1 MIAAE
6 MVECFRSMRRHR
18 IAILVAALCAA
29 LFIFSGLIHAA
40 DSSFPIYFPD
50 SKLIVKAD
58 VTKGT
63 LYLPIKEIIGHLG
76 LPYTD
81 SIALETLTIRSG
93 SNQLVVTKNSGF
105 ISYNN
110 QIVLLPS
117 SILREDNRWL
127 APVEFLTMGLTRM
140 TGAEY
145 RYRPGTNRI
154 FAGNVDAPELE
165 MNAQTLGPIT
175 RLTLRCA
182 VPINIEV
189 NRESPTRAVLSI
201 NRNPLDPTREHIDH
215 RDRLLRT
222 VAFDDSDG
230 SSKLVLDINRE
241 VSDLR
246 VTPADS
252 NRIYFIDLLR
262 AGEPVS
268 VSPPPVEPAAPASK
282 PDAVPANRR
291 VRVIVID
298 PGHGGM
304 DTGVKTNVGTEK
316 DLTLALARRL
326 RTTLQMRLGATVLL
340 TRDSDVALDNEARSA
355 VANNNQANLF
365 ISLHIGYS
373 ANKAETTSTIFVMK
387 EGFGEAYSQ
396 TAAKDQMFLPWYLGY
411 RIRRQ
416 GSVTAANLMQE
427 ELAKGITGW
436 KFPVRTAPLAILS
449 SATMPSLMFE
459 IGNLNNTVNAQAL
472 ADGAFQAKLVNS
484 MVDAVQRFSE
494 STGATAN

>member
-1 MIAAE
+1 MK
-6 MVECFRSMRRHR
+6 RHR

-29 LFIFSGLIHAA
+29 LFIFGGLIHAA
-40 DSSFPIYFPD
+40 DTSFPIYFPD

-58 VTKGT
+58 VTNRT
-63 LYLPIKEIIGHLG
+63 LYLPIKEIIGHIG

-81 SIALETLTIRSG
+81 SIALETLTVRSG

-110 QIVLLPS
+110 QIILLPS

-140 TGAEY
+140 TGMEY

-154 FAGNVDAPELE
+154 FAGNVEAPELE

-182 VPINIEV
+182 VPINLEV
-189 NRESPTRAVLSI
+189 NRENPTRAVLAI
-201 NRNPLDPTREHIDH
+201 NRTPLDPTREHIDH
-215 RDRLLRT
+215 RDRLLRS
-222 VAFDDSDG
+222 VSFDDSDG
-230 SSKLVLDINRE
+230 NSKLVLDINRE

-246 VTPADS
+246 VTPADN
-252 NRIYFIDLLR
+252 NRIFFVDLLR
-262 AGEPVS
+262 AGEPITAA
-268 VSPPPVEPAAPASK
+268 PPPVEPATPAAK
-282 PDAVPANRR
+282 PDAVTPNRR

-304 DTGVKTNVGTEK
+304 DTGVKTSTGAEK

-326 RTTLQMRLGATVLL
+326 RTALQTRLGATVLL

-365 ISLHIGYS
+365 ISLHVGYS
-373 ANKAETTSTIFVMK
+373 ANRTETSSSIFIMK
-387 EGFGEAYSQ
+387 ENFGEAYSQ
-396 TAAKDQMFLPWYLGY
+396 TSAKDQLFLPWYLGF

-416 GSVTAANLMQE
+416 GSVAAANLLQE
-427 ELAKGITGW
+427 ELLKGIAGW

-459 IGNLNNTVNAQAL
+459 IGNLNNSVNAQTL
-472 ADGAFQAKLVNS
+472 ADAAFQAKLVNS
-484 MVDAVQRFSE
+484 IADAVQRFSE
-494 STGATAN
+494 SPEATAN